1 MTLNDLKFSYFK
13 PLDQDT
19 TIQSSQRN
27 RHENEKQSDKDWY
40 GQWWY
45 VANKWHDIG
54 NTQVSFGQY
63 MNNIQR

>member
-27 RHENEKQSDKDWY
+27 RHENEKQSDKD
-40 GQWWY
+40 
-45 VANKWHDIG
+45 
-54 NTQVSFGQY
+54 
-63 MNNIQR
+63 